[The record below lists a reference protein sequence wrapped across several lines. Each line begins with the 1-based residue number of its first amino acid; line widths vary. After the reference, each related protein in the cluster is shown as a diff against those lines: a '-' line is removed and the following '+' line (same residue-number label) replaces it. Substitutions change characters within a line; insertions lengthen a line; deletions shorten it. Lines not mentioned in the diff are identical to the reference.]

1 MEKSRS
7 RLRFDERVVI
17 QTLLA
22 EGKSISYIA
31 EQLNRNRS
39 SVFREVKKWIRIP
52 TDTYDAQ
59 LPNSWPKK
67 NILTRETSIK

>member
-31 EQLNRNRS
+31 EQLGRNRS
-39 SVFREVKKWIRIP
+39 SIFREVKK
-52 TDTYDAQ
+52 
-59 LPNSWPKK
+59 
-67 NILTRETSIK
+67 